1 MPSSRRP
8 WHEWRLSRG
17 GCGMSGVF
25 DRRQL
30 RRAFGRAAPRYAAVA
45 ALQREVESRLLEQL
59 DILGDRQPARV
70 LDLGSGPGR
79 AAGAMKKKWP
89 RAEVVALDA
98 ALPMLREVPAQ
109 TRFWRPVRRV
119 CADVSQ
125 LPFADQCTDLIFSSL
140 CLQWLD
146 DLPAVLSE
154 FRRVLRPDGLLLFST
169 FGPDTLR
176 QLRDAYL
183 AAGEAPPLSP
193 FAAIQQVGDALLAAG
208 FRDPVID
215 RDRFTLTYP
224 DLRTLM
230 HELRTIG
237 AGDARHARRRGLGG
251 RHRLQRVT
259 DAYEPLRR
267 EGVLPSTWEVI
278 TAQAWGPPPGAPRR
292 DEGGD
297 LASFPADRI
306 PLRRR

>member
-1 MPSSRRP
+1 MTS
-8 WHEWRLSRG
+8 
-17 GCGMSGVF
+17 VF

-59 DILGDRQPARV
+59 DYLDDRKPLRV

-79 AAGAMKKKWP
+79 AAGAMKKRWP
-89 RAEVVALDA
+89 KAEVIALDA
-98 ALPMLREVPAQ
+98 ALPMLQQVPGN

-125 LPFADQCTDLIFSSL
+125 LPFADQCTDVIFSSL

-169 FGPDTLR
+169 FGPDTLLE
-176 QLRDAYL
+176 LREAYQ
-183 AAGEAPPLSP
+183 AVGETPPLSP
-193 FAAIQQVGDALLAAG
+193 FAAIQQIGDAMLAAG
-208 FRDPVID
+208 FKDPVLD
-215 RDRFTLTYP
+215 RDRYTLTYP
-224 DLRTLM
+224 DLRSLM
-230 HELRTIG
+230 RELRDIG
-237 AGDARHARRRGLGG
+237 AGDARHDRRRGLGG
-251 RHRLQRVT
+251 RARLQRVT

-267 EGVLPSTWEVI
+267 DGVLPSTWEVI
-278 TAQAWGPPPGAPRR
+278 TAQAWGPAPGAPRR
-292 DEGGD
+292 DAGGD